1 MLVKDVMNR
10 NVIVAKPDVTVRE
23 ASKVMAKFHI
33 GSLIIQSA
41 GKIIGIM
48 TERDV
53 LQAVATGKDPETTL
67 VEEIMSKNV
76 ITIDPDKKIEDAV
89 ELMIEHKIK
98 KLPVVSEGKL
108 VGIITASD
116 IIVVEP
122 KLIASIANLIS
133 IKLPGYRG
141 G

>member
-76 ITIDPDKKIEDAV
+76 ITIEPDKKIEDAV